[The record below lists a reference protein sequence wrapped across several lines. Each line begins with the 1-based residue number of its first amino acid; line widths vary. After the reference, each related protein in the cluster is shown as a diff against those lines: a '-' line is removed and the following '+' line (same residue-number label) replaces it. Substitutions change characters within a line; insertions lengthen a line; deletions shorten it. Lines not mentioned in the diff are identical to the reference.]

1 MAQVTIVVH
10 DEDADEQRLDEVTR
24 RLRRELADLDAAVEG
39 APGGPAPL
47 GARAVELAAIGTI
60 IVTLSQSVVLA
71 AVVNAISAWLTQRRQ
86 GSVRVEMDGEVL
98 ELSGSPTPEQ
108 RRLTDAWLRR
118 RESAESLAAG
128 GGVVEPG
135 PGGGRYALIV
145 ASYAYDDPG
154 LRRLH
159 APAHDAE
166 RLARVLSDPGIG
178 GFQVQSVINES
189 GPVVNEAVEDFFAD
203 RTADDLLLCYF
214 SGHGVKDPD
223 GELFFA
229 AASTKL
235 HRLGATAVAAEF
247 VNRRMTRSRSRRIV
261 LILDCCYAG
270 AFGRGMVAR
279 AGDAIAIE
287 DQFGGHGRAVITAS
301 SAMEYAFEGQLLAET
316 GPGQPSVFTSALVTG
331 LETGDAD
338 RDQDGFI
345 GLDELYDYVYDRVRR
360 ATPHQTPGKWTFDV
374 QGDLYLARRSRPV
387 TTPAR
392 LQPELQEAIEHPL
405 TGVRL
410 GAVTEL
416 ERLLRG
422 RHAGTALAARLAL
435 DRLAED
441 DSRKVSAAAAA
452 ALGSAAPPAPDA
464 EAPSPRPAAEAA
476 PPAAVVP
483 PEPALRTP
491 EPVPPA
497 EVAQPPAAVN
507 IPPMSDAASPAT
519 TREPPARRVGV
530 RLVPAQVLA
539 ALGGVLLV
547 LGFGMRLGDPAPL
560 TPVTEQL
567 RSATFGLW
575 ALVAAA
581 LLFAM
586 LAPYKKERDVAQG
599 AAIGLAAGL
608 LGLLVGVVSYRSFQ
622 TMVEAGF
629 YLAAGGAV
637 LVLAGVTLPVLPRPR
652 GIMPVAT
659 VVSAT
664 LALVAVAV
672 TIVVPDAVAV
682 FLEQGDHVVW
692 AMLVFVAGSLLAVV
706 AVAASVLRW
715 RTTRARPAFLLG
727 ALSAALVVAALVW
740 TLVQDAGRAE
750 RVAYSIVLVAALL
763 VVALIGEDRPV
774 LLLSARLSVIAML
787 LMQVPSGSRAD
798 PADAAGRFVL
808 VALAAAAAVG
818 AFSAGRGQTDV
829 G

>member
-1 MAQVTIVVH
+1 MTRVTIVVH
-10 DEDADEQRLDEVTR
+10 DDEDADEQRLDEVTR
-24 RLRRELADLDAAVEG
+24 QLRRELADLDVAVEG

-47 GARAVELAAIGTI
+47 GTRAVELAAIGTI

-71 AVVNAISAWLTQRRQ
+71 AVINAISAWLTQRQQ
-86 GSVRVEMDGEVL
+86 GSVRVEMDGEAL
-98 ELSGSPTPEQ
+98 ELTGSPTPQ
-108 RRLTDAWLRR
+108 HRRLIDAWLSR
-118 RESAESLAAG
+118 REAAEPLPGEGDDA
-128 GGVVEPG
+128 EPG

-166 RLARVLSDPGIG
+166 RLAGVLSDPAIG

-235 HRLGATAVAAEF
+235 HRLGATAVAADF

-279 AGDAIAIE
+279 AGSAIAIE
-287 DQFGGHGRAVITAS
+287 DQFGGRGRAVITAS
-301 SAMEYAFEGQLLAET
+301 SAMEYAFEGRQLAET
-316 GPGQPSVFTSALVTG
+316 GPGQPSVFTSALVAG

-338 RDQDGFI
+338 RDQDGYI
-345 GLDELYDYVYDRVRR
+345 GLDELYDYVYERVRR

-441 DSRKVSAAAAA
+441 DSRKVSAAATA
-452 ALGSAAPPAPDA
+452 ALGSVALSEPVDAAPPD
-464 EAPSPRPAAEAA
+464 RPVVQAA
-476 PPAAVVP
+476 PPAAVVV
-483 PEPALRTP
+483 PEPEP
-491 EPVPPA
+491 EPGPSEPV
-497 EVAQPPAAVN
+497 
-507 IPPMSDAASPAT
+507 PAT
-519 TREPPARRVGV
+519 TREPSALWAGAGLSPAK
-530 RLVPAQVLA
+530 VLA
-539 ALGGVLLV
+539 AAGGVLLV
-547 LGFGMRLGDPAPL
+547 LGFGMRLGDPAPQ
-560 TPVTEQL
+560 TPVTEHLQ
-567 RSATFGLW
+567 SATFVLW
-575 ALVAAA
+575 ALIAAA
-581 LLFAM
+581 FLFAM
-586 LAPYKKERDVAQG
+586 QPSNHAARRPYKRERDVVQG
-599 AAIGLAAGL
+599 AVIGLAAGL
-608 LGLLVGVVSYRSFQ
+608 LGLLAGVVSNRYFQ

-637 LVLAGVTLPVLPRPR
+637 LVLAGVTLEMLPRPR
-652 GIMPVAT
+652 GIMPIAT

-664 LALVAVAV
+664 LALVAFAGTV
-672 TIVVPDAVAV
+672 VVPDAVAEFV
-682 FLEQGDHVVW
+682 EQGDHVVW
-692 AMLVFVAGSLLAVV
+692 ATLVFVAGSLLTVV
-706 AVAASVLRW
+706 AVTAGVLRW
-715 RTTRARPAFLLG
+715 RITPSRPAFLLG
-727 ALSAALVVAALVW
+727 ALSTGLVIAALVW
-740 TLVQDAGRAE
+740 TLAQDAGLAE
-750 RVAYSIVLVAALL
+750 RVAYSFLLFAALL

-787 LMQVPSGSRAD
+787 LMQVPSGARAD
-798 PADAAGRFVL
+798 LFDAAGRFAL
-808 VALAAAAAVG
+808 VTLAAVAALG
-818 AFSAGRGQTDV
+818 AFYAGHGQPGDSRT
-829 G
+829 